1 MNNKKQK
8 ELFYSNKNNVTV
20 YNEQRFSNKGG
31 IYVNQKEINIIKNL
45 IIKNKITGNVLDIPV
60 GTGRISK
67 HLVKLDSIELHAAD
81 YSEEMLQATKIMLK
95 TNIRIS
101 REDIYNMKYEDSKFD
116 LLVCSRFL
124 FHSDNQEDLLK
135 EIKRVVKPGGYIIF
149 DTLNWSPRS
158 YLGKFNDK
166 FGGKIFTNNKK
177 SIYKLTNKL
186 SLKVIESEK
195 IFALPSYFYKFIP
208 NNFFD
213 KAIKL
218 ERYYPK
224 IFMSKTFWL
233 LKNEE

>member
-31 IYVNQKEINIIKNL
+31 NYVNQKEINIIKNL

>member
-8 ELFYSNKNNVTV
+8 ELFYSIKNNVTV

-31 IYVNQKEINIIKNL
+31 NYVNQKEINIIKNL

-208 NNFFD
+208 DNFFD

-218 ERYYPK
+218 ESYYPK
-224 IFMSKTFWL
+224 VFMSKTFWL